1 MVAQE
6 ESDPDDV
13 SGVAGVA
20 QDSQNTLRLV
30 NKSGDVVTYNYMKD
44 YKGNAHK
51 CLMAK
56 VVVEDGEDQSSPDK
70 VKVTPRSNPP
80 LFTLPTP
87 SDEYLDAEDSYEDD
101 DIDDPMLAKL
111 NKVMCSLKGKKLTMF
126 RMLMEMVSKHTIT
139 IKELETL
146 VTEEREKCE
155 ILERKVQYEEA
166 RNDELCLKI
175 GANIDVHTRDLASL
189 KKAIDS

>member
-1 MVAQE
+1 
-6 ESDPDDV
+6 
-13 SGVAGVA
+13 
-20 QDSQNTLRLV
+20 
-30 NKSGDVVTYNYMKD
+30 MKD

-56 VVVEDGEDQSSPDK
+56 AVVEDEEDQHSPDK

-80 LFTLPTP
+80 IFTPPSP

-101 DIDDPMLAKL
+101 DIDDPTLAKL
-111 NKVMCSLKGKKLTMF
+111 NKFMCSPTGKKLTMF

-146 VTEEREKCE
+146 VTEEKEKCE
-155 ILERKVQYEEA
+155 ILEQKVQYEEA

-175 GANIDVHTRDLASL
+175 GANIDVHTNDLASL
-189 KKAIDS
+189 KKAIDSCEE